1 MTRSHEGTKKHEEE
15 MQLERLIFNLPAI
28 VMLLVSLFLSRLWL
42 HLLGG
47 AASAMLLVYAAII
60 GDAEQDARRAIAEF
74 VRHRRCGPALLRLAF
89 HDAATF
95 DAETR
100 TGGAN
105 ASIR

>member
-1 MTRSHEGTKKHEEE
+1 LPLPLRISRHQIRRHHPHGT
-15 MQLERLIFNLPAI
+15 
-28 VMLLVSLFLSRLWL
+28 MLRR
-42 HLLGG
+42 
-47 AASAMLLVYAAII
+47 ASATAIAAII
-60 GDAEQDARRAIAEF
+60 GDAEQDARRAVAEL

-95 DAETR
+95 DVASH

>member
-1 MTRSHEGTKKHEEE
+1 
-15 MQLERLIFNLPAI
+15 
-28 VMLLVSLFLSRLWL
+28 MLRR
-42 HLLGG
+42 
-47 AASAMLLVYAAII
+47 ASATAIAAII
-60 GDAEQDARRAIAEF
+60 GDAEQDARRAIAEL